1 MGTHGDGSWRHST
14 LITHHLDH
22 PPRVKAI
29 DDELYALLGEN
40 GRSGYEAAIE
50 AEYAVPGEEV
60 EHHACGDG
68 VLSLITDPRTRRLTH
83 LVYGGCTAHQIRRDL
98 VDRGLGSLGI
108 TWVYPPETVLAEA
121 D

>member
-1 MGTHGDGSWRHST
+1 M
-14 LITHHLDH
+14 ITHHLDH
-22 PPRVKAI
+22 PPQVKAI
-29 DDELYALLGEN
+29 EDELYAVLGEN

-60 EHHACGDG
+60 EHHTCGDG
-68 VLSLITDPRTRRLTH
+68 VLTLITAPDTRRLTH
-83 LVYGGCTAHQIRRDL
+83 LVYGGCTVHQIRRDL

-108 TWVYPPETVLAEA
+108 TWVYPPETALVDA

>member
-1 MGTHGDGSWRHST
+1 M
-14 LITHHLDH
+14 
-22 PPRVKAI
+22 KAI
-29 DDELYALLGEN
+29 DDELYAMLGEN

-50 AEYAVPGEEV
+50 AEYALPGEEV
-60 EHHACGDG
+60 DHHAFGDG

-108 TWVYPPETVLAEA
+108 TWVYPPKTVL
-121 D
+121 DDDD